1 LTTSRFDDCVRPG
14 RGSGPPL
21 VLGGTADGGSS
32 SDVPKILRDT
42 LGLNVR
48 LVVGY
53 RDSAAIYLA
62 MESGEVSG
70 RTNELSSIMST
81 RPGWL
86 ARDGKYKLL
95 LQYARA
101 TRLASLAD
109 VPTARELAPNDKARA
124 LIQFTEAPFTMAWP
138 YAAPP
143 GLPAD
148 RSAALRDAFDAA
160 HRDPRF
166 LAEAK
171 TVGIDVSP
179 VNAEELRRSIDDL
192 SRAPADMFNY
202 LRGLLAGGKG
212 G

>member
-1 LTTSRFDDCVRPG
+1 MMSRRRGIGNGACG
-14 RGSGPPL
+14 RKK
-21 VLGGTADGGSS
+21 A
-32 SDVPKILRDT
+32 
-42 LGLNVR
+42 LNVR
-48 LVVGY
+48 LITGY

-86 ARDGKYKLL
+86 AGDGKYKLL

-109 VPTARELAPNDKARA
+109 VPTARELAPNGKARA

-148 RSAALRDAFDAA
+148 RSAALRDAFGAV

-171 TVGIDVSP
+171 TVGIAVSP
-179 VNAEELRRSIDDL
+179 VAASMICRARQPTCSIMFGDFWL
-192 SRAPADMFNY
+192 ARAARA
-202 LRGLLAGGKG
+202 LTS
-212 G
+212 